1 MSLLLQGVLDYL
13 DNLSVCQIRKLYFML
28 SALAFKDPRE
38 SGLIQ
43 DDLHIVIRKQLSN
56 NNLKY
61 KRMGV
66 IGAVMVVSSIAYSN
80 NR

>member
-1 MSLLLQGVLDYL
+1 
-13 DNLSVCQIRKLYFML
+13 ML

-66 IGAVMVVSSIAYSN
+66 IGAVMVVSSIAYSH